1 MRKLAKITSL
11 IQTMIF
17 ETTDILIDGPIYQYP
32 VEKTSQIVDI
42 EFTFPDGTIVESKA
56 EVLNKIYK
64 QDQYKNYKCEL
75 FIDYINMGDE
85 VSKDLYI
92 IMRIPKFKCIYK
104 LLKDENDYAKI
115 QIRDNHTNGR
125 S

>member
-64 QDQYKNYKCEL
+64 QDQYKNCKCEL
-75 FIDYINMGDE
+75 FVDYINMGDE
-85 VSKDLYI
+85 VSKDLYV
-92 IMRIPKFKCIYK
+92 IMRMPKFKCIYK
-104 LLKDENDYAKI
+104 LLKD
-115 QIRDNHTNGR
+115 HNG
-125 S
+125 SS